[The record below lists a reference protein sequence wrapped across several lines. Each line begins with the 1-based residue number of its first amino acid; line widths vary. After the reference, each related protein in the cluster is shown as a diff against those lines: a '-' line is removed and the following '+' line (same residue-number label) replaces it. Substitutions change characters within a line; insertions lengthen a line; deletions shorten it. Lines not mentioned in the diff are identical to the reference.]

1 MTTKNQLDELKRRFI
16 NASDKER
23 EEIDKEIAA
32 AIDHAPEAVAT
43 ITLAQIKE
51 TNERAEADLIRSRLK
66 NILPAISLAY
76 VAKTYFGKSRQ
87 WLCQR
92 INGNL
97 VNGKPARFTPAEL
110 RTLDAALKD
119 LAARLSEIRVF

>member
-1 MTTKNQLDELKRRFI
+1 MKGKLEKLQERFLKAKTEAERATIQQEIGQLCDTDAAGVATAALDMIRQT
-16 NASDKER
+16 ND
-23 EEIDKEIAA
+23 EIAG
-32 AIDHAPEAVAT
+32 IV
-43 ITLAQIKE
+43 LRK
-51 TNERAEADLIRSRLK
+51 RLK
-66 NILPAISLAY
+66 DILPAISLAY

-87 WLCQR
+87 WLYQR